1 MSDIEQRLTVLETKQ
16 DRILADL
23 KEHTHQLGT
32 HIHDDNEVQQAM
44 LAKLT
49 SIETTQAKQKGFW
62 GGVLF
67 AASAFWAVLGG
78 VLTFWFKT
86 KGG

>member
-1 MSDIEQRLTVLETKQ
+1 MSDIEQRLTVLEIKQ

-23 KEHTHQLGT
+23 EKNNSQLGT
-32 HIHDDNEVQQAM
+32 HIHDDHAVQKAM

-78 VLTFWFKT
+78 VLTIWIKA
-86 KGG
+86 KSG